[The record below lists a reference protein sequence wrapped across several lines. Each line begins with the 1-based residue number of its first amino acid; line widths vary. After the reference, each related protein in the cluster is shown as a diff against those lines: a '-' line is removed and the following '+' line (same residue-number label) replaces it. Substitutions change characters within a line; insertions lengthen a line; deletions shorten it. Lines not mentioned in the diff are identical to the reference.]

1 MANQD
6 IKNEIKKS
14 GLKLWEVA
22 AELGIADSNFSR
34 LLRFELQPEKKERI
48 QGIIA
53 KLKAEKS
60 GMVSL

>member
-14 GLKLWEVA
+14 GLKQWEVA
-22 AELGIADSNFSR
+22 AELGFADSNFSR

-48 QGIIA
+48 QGIITKLRA
-53 KLKAEKS
+53 KKS
-60 GMVSL
+60 ETVSL